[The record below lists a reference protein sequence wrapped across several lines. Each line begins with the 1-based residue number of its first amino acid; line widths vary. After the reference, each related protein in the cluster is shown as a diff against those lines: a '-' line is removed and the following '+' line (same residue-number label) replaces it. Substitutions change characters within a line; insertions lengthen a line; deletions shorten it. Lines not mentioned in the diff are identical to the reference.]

1 MIKSPRAT
9 IDFSPVSI
17 TRATHGGQT
26 RVVRISG
33 SRRAVDAWLSLSC
46 GPDYE
51 YRLWK
56 REEKGGRERER
67 EREGNLSNG
76 VTDSPWRMSP
86 IHVREFKRFY
96 SIPSVARPNEDVR
109 GINPAIFPPSLSD
122 FPPKT
127 RPTSAS
133 RYGICFD
140 HFPRFSGNLRVWP
153 RRVYPS

>member
-67 EREGNLSNG
+67 ER
-76 VTDSPWRMSP
+76 
-86 IHVREFKRFY
+86 REFVERRHRFTVEN
-96 SIPSVARPNEDVR
+96 VADPRPR
-109 GINPAIFPPSLSD
+109 I
-122 FPPKT
+122 
-127 RPTSAS
+127 
-133 RYGICFD
+133 
-140 HFPRFSGNLRVWP
+140 
-153 RRVYPS
+153 